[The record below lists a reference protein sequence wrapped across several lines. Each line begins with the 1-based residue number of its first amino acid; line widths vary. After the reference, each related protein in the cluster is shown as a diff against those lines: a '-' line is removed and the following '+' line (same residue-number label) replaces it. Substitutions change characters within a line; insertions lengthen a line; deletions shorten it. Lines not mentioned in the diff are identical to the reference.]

1 MKWSDLPG
9 RHSLFWKLACLL
21 VAFCLLMI
29 WLSWSWG
36 RYMEERNQFLSDDA
50 RGALTRYAAEAEQA
64 WQQRQRAGIDA
75 WLQGMQQREAGWVG
89 VVGGDLQSLSSR
101 PLTDKEIERVTFLR
115 GLDWPIHKKN
125 LPWLRLPFPGDPHA
139 GNLVIELPSRFMPG
153 QYRVFWRVI
162 TNGVIPGLFTLLLCV
177 GLYRLLV
184 VPLNSL
190 REQAN
195 AWRADQLNVRLSSHT
210 TNRPD
215 ELGELGR
222 AFDHMAERLQ
232 STVALQQQL
241 LRDLSHELRTPLSR
255 LRVASESEQGLVQL
269 RERIG
274 REVDGM
280 QRLVDD
286 TLQLAWLD
294 TERTRL
300 PDESIQIQALWDMLT
315 ENACYES
322 GWPASRLHCAV
333 DSSCWVRGHLNTL
346 AQALENILRN
356 AIRHSPNGGVVSLGG
371 QRDGDF
377 WHLWLEDQ
385 GGGVAEDDLERIFS
399 PFIRLDGSRPGDG
412 GFGLGLSIARNAVQ
426 RQGGTLWAQ
435 NTGVGL
441 RLNIRLLADSGV
453 ASEETLLAITVSQAE
468 EKVSPLVR
476 QLLWPTNCLNNTHPL
491 EMDLRAKRSS
501 QSPFSLD

>member
-1 MKWSDLPG
+1 MKVSDLPG

-36 RYMEERNQFLSDDA
+36 RYMEQRNQFLSDEA
-50 RGALTRYAAEAEQA
+50 RGTLTRYAAEAE
-64 WQQRQRAGIDA
+64 RA
-75 WLQGMQQREAGWVG
+75 WLRAERDGVDSWLQSMELREAGWVG
-89 VVGGDLQSLSSR
+89 VIGADLQSLGSD
-101 PLTDKEIERVTFLR
+101 PLTEQEIQHLTFLR
-115 GLDWPIHKKN
+115 GLDWPIHKKGR
-125 LPWLRLPFPGDPHA
+125 PWLRVPFPGNPAA
-139 GNLVIELPSRFMPG
+139 GILVIELPERFVPG
-153 QYRVFWRVI
+153 KYKVFWRVI

-184 VPLNSL
+184 VPLNNL

-195 AWRADQLNVRLSSHT
+195 AWRADQLHVRLSSGIT
-210 TNRPD
+210 QRPD
-215 ELGELGR
+215 ELGELAR
-222 AFDHMAERLQ
+222 AFDSMSERLQ

-255 LRVASESEQGLVQL
+255 LRVASDSEQGLLPL

-274 REVDGM
+274 REVDVM

-294 TERTRL
+294 TERTPL
-300 PDESIQIQALWDMLT
+300 PDEAIQIQALWEMLT
-315 ENACYES
+315 DNACYES
-322 GWPASRLHCAV
+322 GWPSLQLQCAV
-333 DSSCWVRGHLNTL
+333 ESSCWVRGNLNTL

-356 AIRHSPNGGVVSLGG
+356 AIRHSPEGGIVRLDGR
-371 QRDGDF
+371 RDGDY

-385 GGGVAEDDLERIFS
+385 GGGVAEEDLERIFS

-426 RQGGTLWAQ
+426 RQGGQLWAE
-435 NTGVGL
+435 NGREGL
-441 RLNIRLLADSGV
+441 RLNFRLMADEGGAPV
-453 ASEETLLAITVSQAE
+453 DACVGKPAPTV
-468 EKVSPLVR
+468 
-476 QLLWPTNCLNNTHPL
+476 NTWTP
-491 EMDLRAKRSS
+491 
-501 QSPFSLD
+501 QVV

>member
-1 MKWSDLPG
+1 MKCNLPG

-36 RYMEERNQFLSDDA
+36 RYMEQRNQFLSDQA
-50 RGALTRYAAEAEQA
+50 RGTLTRYAAEAEQA
-64 WQQRQRAGIDA
+64 WHQRQSAGVDD
-75 WLQGMQQREAGWVG
+75 WLQMMNQREKGWVG
-89 VVGGDLQSLSSR
+89 VIGGDLQSLSNHS
-101 PLTDKEIERVTFLR
+101 LTDKEVERLTFLR
-115 GLDWPIHKKN
+115 GLDWPIHKAGR
-125 LPWLRLPFPGDPHA
+125 PWMRVPFPGDPST
-139 GNLVIELPSRFMPG
+139 GSLVIELPKRFVPG
-153 QYRVFWRVI
+153 HYRVFWRVI

-184 VPLNSL
+184 VPLNHL
-190 REQAN
+190 RAQAN
-195 AWRADQLNVRLSSHT
+195 AWRADQLNVRLSSRT
-210 TNRPD
+210 TNRSD

-222 AFDHMAERLQ
+222 AFDHMSERLQ

-255 LRVASESEQGLVQL
+255 LRVASESEQGLEQL

-280 QRLVDD
+280 QRLVED

-300 PDESIQIQALWDMLT
+300 PDEAIQVQALWEMLT

-322 GWPASRLHCAV
+322 GWPSAQLRCEV
-333 DSSCWVRGHLNTL
+333 DAACWVRGNLNTL

-356 AIRHSPNGGVVSLGG
+356 AIRHSPAGGVVVLGG
-371 QRDGDF
+371 QREGKY

-385 GGGVAEDDLERIFS
+385 GGGVAEADLERIFL
-399 PFIRLDGSRPGDG
+399 PFTRLDGSRPGNG

-426 RQGGTLWAQ
+426 RQGGQLWAQ
-435 NTGVGL
+435 NTTAGL
-441 RLNIRLLADSGV
+441 RMNMRLLADAERAPENAI
-453 ASEETLLAITVSQAE
+453 ASSLAPTLTVFE
-468 EKVSPLVR
+468 PRNV
-476 QLLWPTNCLNNTHPL
+476 
-491 EMDLRAKRSS
+491 
-501 QSPFSLD
+501 

>member
-1 MKWSDLPG
+1 MKCNLPG

-36 RYMEERNQFLSDDA
+36 RYMEQQNQYLSHEA
-50 RGALTRYAAEAEQA
+50 RSTLTRYAAEAEQA
-64 WQQRQRAGIDA
+64 WQQGRQVGVDA
-75 WLQGMQQREAGWVG
+75 WLERMHQRESGWVG
-89 VVGGDLQSLSSR
+89 VIGGNLQSLSSQA
-101 PLTDKEIERVTFLR
+101 LSDKEIERLTFLR
-115 GLDWPIHKKN
+115 SIDWPIHKKG
-125 LPWLRLPFPGDPHA
+125 LPWLRLPFPGDPYA
-139 GNLVIELPSRFMPG
+139 GSLVIELPQRFTPG
-153 QYRVFWRVI
+153 RYKTFWRVI

-184 VPLNSL
+184 VPLNHL

-195 AWRADQLNVRLSSHT
+195 AWRADQLNVRLSSRT
-210 TNRPD
+210 TNRAD

-222 AFDHMAERLQ
+222 AFDHMSERLQ
-232 STVALQQQL
+232 GTVALQQQL

-255 LRVASESEQGLVQL
+255 LRVASESEQGLEQL

-280 QRLVDD
+280 QRLVED

-294 TERTRL
+294 TERARL
-300 PDESIQIQALWDMLT
+300 PDEAIQIQALWEMLT

-322 GWPASRLHCAV
+322 CWPEGQLHCSV
-333 DSSCWVRGHLNTL
+333 DASCWVRGHLNTL

-356 AIRHSPNGGVVSLGG
+356 AIRHSPADGIITLGG
-371 QRDGDF
+371 RRDGNF

-385 GGGVAEDDLERIFS
+385 GGGVADEDLQRIFS
-399 PFIRLDGSRPGDG
+399 PFIRLDGSRPGNG

-426 RQGGTLWAQ
+426 RQGGQIWAE
-435 NTGVGL
+435 NTGSGL
-441 RLNIRLLADSGV
+441 RMNMRLIADTSNGS
-453 ASEETLLAITVSQAE
+453 ADAFANRPAPTMDSQ
-468 EKVSPLVR
+468 P
-476 QLLWPTNCLNNTHPL
+476 QTI
-491 EMDLRAKRSS
+491 
-501 QSPFSLD
+501 

>member
-9 RHSLFWKLACLL
+9 RHSLFWKLAFLL

-50 RGALTRYAAEAEQA
+50 RGTLTRYAAEAEQA
-64 WQQRQRAGIDA
+64 WQQGGRAGVDSF
-75 WLQGMQQREAGWVG
+75 LQSMPQRESGWVG
-89 VVGGDLQSLSSR
+89 VISGDLQSLSSQEIS
-101 PLTDKEIERVTFLR
+101 DKDVQHLTFLR
-115 GLDWPIHKKN
+115 GLDWPIHKKG
-125 LPWLRLPFPGDPHA
+125 LPWMRVPFPENSSA
-139 GNLVIELPSRFMPG
+139 GSLVIELPQRFVPG

-184 VPLNSL
+184 VPLNNL

-195 AWRADQLNVRLSSHT
+195 AWRADQLGVRLSSRT
-210 TNRPD
+210 TNRQD

-222 AFDHMAERLQ
+222 AFDHMSERLQ

-255 LRVASESEQGLVQL
+255 LRVASESEQSLAQL

-294 TERTRL
+294 TERAPL
-300 PDESIQIQALWDMLT
+300 PDEAIQIQALWEMLT

-322 GWPASRLHCAV
+322 CWSMARLQCTV
-333 DSSCWVRGHLNTL
+333 DSSCWVRGNLNTL

-356 AIRHSPNGGVVSLGG
+356 AVRHSPVGGVVTLGG
-371 QRDGDF
+371 RRDGEF
-377 WHLWLEDQ
+377 WHLWLEDE
-385 GGGVAEDDLERIFS
+385 GGGVAETDLERIFL
-399 PFIRLDGSRPGDG
+399 PFTRLDGSRPGNG

-426 RQGGTLWAQ
+426 RQGGEIWAQ
-435 NTGVGL
+435 NTGTGL
-441 RLNIRLLADSGV
+441 RLNVRLVADAGEDNDAAFANNPAV
-453 ASEETLLAITVSQAE
+453 NVCRSQI
-468 EKVSPLVR
+468 V
-476 QLLWPTNCLNNTHPL
+476 
-491 EMDLRAKRSS
+491 
-501 QSPFSLD
+501 

>member
-36 RYMEERNQFLSDDA
+36 RYMEQRNQFLSDDA
-50 RGALTRYAAEAEQA
+50 RATLTRYASEAEQA
-64 WQQRQRAGIDA
+64 WLERQHEGVDA
-75 WLQGMQQREAGWVG
+75 WLQGMQQRETGWVG
-89 VVGGDLQSLSSR
+89 VIGGDLQSLSSL
-101 PLTDKEIERVTFLR
+101 PLSDKDIQRLTFLR
-115 GLDWPIHKKN
+115 GLDWPIHKKGR
-125 LPWLRLPFPGDPHA
+125 PWLRVPFPGDSSA
-139 GNLVIELPSRFMPG
+139 GSLVIELPQRFVPG
-153 QYRVFWRVI
+153 RYRVFWRVI

-195 AWRADQLNVRLSSHT
+195 AWRADQLGVRLSRHT
-210 TNRPD
+210 TNRSD

-222 AFDHMAERLQ
+222 AFDHMSERLQ

-255 LRVASESEQGLVQL
+255 LRVASESEQGLEQL
-269 RERIG
+269 RERIN

-280 QRLVDD
+280 QRLVED

-294 TERTRL
+294 TERSPL
-300 PDESIQIQALWDMLT
+300 PDEAIQIQALWEMLT

-322 GWPASRLHCAV
+322 GWPAIQLQCAV

-356 AIRHSPNGGVVSLGG
+356 AIRHSPSGGIVSLGG
-371 QRDGDF
+371 RRDGDF

-385 GGGVAEDDLERIFS
+385 GGGVAEADLERIFS
-399 PFIRLDGSRPGDG
+399 PFIRLDGSRPGNG

-426 RQGGTLWAQ
+426 RQSGRLWAE
-435 NTGVGL
+435 NTGKGL
-441 RLNIRLLADSGV
+441 RLNMHLLADVGGV
-453 ASEETLLAITVSQAE
+453 SDDAFAAVRRSDKPAPTVGMGRPQI
-468 EKVSPLVR
+468 V
-476 QLLWPTNCLNNTHPL
+476 
-491 EMDLRAKRSS
+491 
-501 QSPFSLD
+501 